1 MSEGGPHSQQ
11 LAGSPAARAGASAA
25 QPPEPRA
32 ARGLRLIE
40 TTVLLALAL
49 LLAIATVNDVLRQT
63 HINHRLVADLR
74 TWRTYTGHDYH
85 NLTVAQDLRSHTTHE
100 VVCGNTMPGEPKAR
114 VQLCLAISGSVRH
127 GRRAV
132 QGGWYLPSG
141 AEDVP
146 RYRYGCFG
154 QAALQHTCPKS

>member
-1 MSEGGPHSQQ
+1 MSERGLHSKQ
-11 LAGSPAARAGASAA
+11 LAGSPAARAGESAA
-25 QPPEPRA
+25 QPAEPRA
-32 ARGLRLIE
+32 ARELRLIE

-49 LLAIATVNDVLRQT
+49 LLAIATVNDVLRET

-74 TWRTYTGHDYH
+74 TWRAYTGRDYH

-132 QGGWYLPSG
+132 QGGWYLPPG